1 MGAYY
6 EQEQKF
12 FVLITHSLSCPLN
25 MYEQLSSGARCL
37 RFSLCL
43 YHHHSLCVRA
53 MKALAI
59 LCTSTGASENRLP
72 FQIFYKYR
80 KPHELAHF
88 FTKQQ
93 FSAAAFAQS
102 CCCYSDL
109 HTGYVNVIVGI
120 H

>member
-1 MGAYY
+1 MPYI
-6 EQEQKF
+6 KSLPLPSSF
-12 FVLITHSLSCPLN
+12 FVCASNEGFGDTVP
-25 MYEQLSSGARCL
+25 
-37 RFSLCL
+37 
-43 YHHHSLCVRA
+43 
-53 MKALAI
+53 
-59 LCTSTGASENRLP
+59 STGASENWLP

-109 HTGYVNVIVGI
+109 HTGYMNVIVGI
-120 H
+120 HLVMLNRFIAFCPRTRLHDN